1 MSSKP
6 EILRERGRNLEGEF
20 FRSEHAPLVEKL
32 QQMAPH
38 ESAREAMARASGIKN
53 PEVLDR
59 LIAFGIN
66 PKIVTALSL
75 VPLVEVAWAD
85 RSLDLEERRAILERV
100 DPPGF
105 APGSIERAV
114 LESWLTRR
122 PAPKLFTAWAQL
134 VQGLCEQMDRPAV
147 AALKGGLLDRARAV
161 AGASGGIPGLRS
173 KVSGAEADV
182 IRRLESV
189 FPRDRS

>member
-1 MSSKP
+1 MASQP
-6 EILRERGRNLEGEF
+6 ETLRERGRNLEGEF
-20 FRSEHAPLVEKL
+20 FRSEDAPLVEKL
-32 QQMAPH
+32 QQMAQR

-66 PKIVTALSL
+66 PKIVTALAL

-85 RSLDLEERRAILERV
+85 RTLDLDERRAVLARV

-105 APGSIERAV
+105 APGSIEWAV
-114 LESWLTRR
+114 LEGWLTRR
-122 PAPKLFTAWAQL
+122 PAPKLFAAWAQL

-147 AALKGGLLDRARAV
+147 AVLKAGLLDRARAV
-161 AGASGGIPGLRS
+161 AGASGGDLCRRS
-173 KVSGAEADV
+173 KVSDAEADV

-189 FPRDRS
+189 FPPDA

>member
-6 EILRERGRNLEGEF
+6 EIVRERGRNLEVAF
-20 FRSEHAPLVEKL
+20 FRSEHAPLVERM
-32 QQMAPH
+32 QQVSPH

-66 PKIVTALSL
+66 PRIVTALSL

-85 RSLDLEERRAILERV
+85 RSLDLEERRAILQRV

-147 AALKGGLLDRARAV
+147 AALKQGLLGRASAV
-161 AGASGGIPGLRS
+161 AGASGGIPVLRS

-182 IRRLESV
+182 IERLESV
-189 FPRDRS
+189 FPRDGS